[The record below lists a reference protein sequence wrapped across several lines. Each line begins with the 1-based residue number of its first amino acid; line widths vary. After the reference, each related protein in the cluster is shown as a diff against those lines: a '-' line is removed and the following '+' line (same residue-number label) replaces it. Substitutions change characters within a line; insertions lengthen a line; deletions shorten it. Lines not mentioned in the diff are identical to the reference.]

1 MFEDLNLEL
10 ANAAMQPI
18 DENIP
23 FVVETDA
30 SDFAIS
36 ATLNQDGRPFAFH
49 SRFLQASEQ
58 HQAPVEKEAQ
68 AIVEAIHHW
77 IHFYLED
84 ISH

>member
-36 ATLNQDGRPFAFH
+36 
-49 SRFLQASEQ
+49 
-58 HQAPVEKEAQ
+58 QAPVEKEAQ